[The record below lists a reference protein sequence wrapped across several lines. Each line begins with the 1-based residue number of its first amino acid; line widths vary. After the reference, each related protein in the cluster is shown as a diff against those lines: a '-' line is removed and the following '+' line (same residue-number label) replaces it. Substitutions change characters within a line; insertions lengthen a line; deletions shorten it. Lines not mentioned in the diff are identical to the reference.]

1 MRIYSCTLLVSLTIT
16 GIASNLQSANAYSA
30 NVYRSDSERQQILT
44 NELQAKVDCS
54 NSEGSPP
61 PGCPRRDT

>member
-16 GIASNLQSANAYSA
+16 GIVVNLQSANAYSA
-30 NVYRSDSERQQILT
+30 SAYRFDSGRQQTLT
-44 NELQAKVDCS
+44 NEFQGKVDCS
-54 NSEGSPP
+54 ARTQSPP